1 MLMEKFFSPIGS
13 AGGSARG
20 STRDSVRGVAQ
31 RRGQGGAPTTST
43 TRSHRRPQFPTR
55 ITGGSEASA

>member
-13 AGGSARG
+13 A
-20 STRDSVRGVAQ
+20 RDSARGVAQ
-31 RRGQGGAPTTST
+31 RRGQGGAPTTSP

-55 ITGGSEASA
+55 ITGGSETSA